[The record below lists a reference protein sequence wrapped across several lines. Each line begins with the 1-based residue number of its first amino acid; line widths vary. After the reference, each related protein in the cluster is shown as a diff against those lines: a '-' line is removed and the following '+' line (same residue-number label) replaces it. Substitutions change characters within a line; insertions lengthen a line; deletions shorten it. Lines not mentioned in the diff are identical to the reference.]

1 MVQGRRVQVLAVVG
15 QRPCRGRGQP
25 GRRSISSCG
34 IPGKQ
39 VPCRETL
46 GCLDSRGETTLLV
59 SEQEGE
65 IHSDMIDFNFEL

>member
-1 MVQGRRVQVLAVVG
+1 MVQGGSVQVLAVVG
-15 QRPCRGRGQP
+15 QRPCRGRGQR
-25 GRRSISSCG
+25 GRCSISLCC

-39 VPCRETL
+39 VPCGETL
-46 GCLDSRGETTLLV
+46 GCLDSRRETTLLV